1 MLEWSVTASPWKS
14 WTNFCQFEMV
24 CWKILESN
32 LKVWWRWQNTSSTQF
47 RVKIMFQYSKCSVFL
62 CAEQYFSSSRI
73 VPRGIVIIQIDIHEE
88 SKLKL
93 SPPILQ
99 TMNRLPIPP
108 LFILNVEE
116 FGTLMCSRWK
126 PSKLL
131 RNNRF
136 VCCVYTLQDDSLGQ
150 AGLTVTFC
158 SSIFNTWHDV

>member
-1 MLEWSVTASPWKS
+1 MTAFSSKD
-14 WTNFCQFEMV
+14 WTNFYQFKMV
-24 CWKILESN
+24 CWKILENN
-32 LKVWWRWQNTSSTQF
+32 LKVWWKWQNTFSTLL
-47 RVKIMFQYSKCSVFL
+47 RVKIMSQYSKSSVFL
-62 CAEQYFSSSRI
+62 CAGQHFSSSRI
-73 VPRGIVIIQIDIHEE
+73 VPRSIMIIQIDIHEE
-88 SKLKL
+88 SNLKL

-108 LFILNVEE
+108 LFIRNIEE
-116 FGTLMCSRWK
+116 FGKLMCSRWK

-150 AGLTVTFC
+150 AGLTVTFW